1 MFAAL
6 SLNVEGV
13 RENMLSFIALAPVT
27 FLTHV
32 NSPSLIELADSKFT
46 EII

>member
-6 SLNVEGV
+6 SLNIKGV

-27 FLTHV
+27 FLTHI
-32 NSPSLIELADSKFT
+32 NSKSLIEIADSKFA